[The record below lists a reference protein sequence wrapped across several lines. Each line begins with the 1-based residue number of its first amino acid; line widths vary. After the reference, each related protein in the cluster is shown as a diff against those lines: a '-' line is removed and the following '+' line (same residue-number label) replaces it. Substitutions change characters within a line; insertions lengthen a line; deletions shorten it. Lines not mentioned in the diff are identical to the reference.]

1 MLVFWGRRGEEEVW
15 EGGRDG
21 CVRREGVAGNERR
34 MLYEEEGRVG
44 GRVVVCGVRERRRG
58 LVMC

>member
-1 MLVFWGRRGEEEVW
+1 M
-15 EGGRDG
+15 
-21 CVRREGVAGNERR
+21 RREGVAGNERR